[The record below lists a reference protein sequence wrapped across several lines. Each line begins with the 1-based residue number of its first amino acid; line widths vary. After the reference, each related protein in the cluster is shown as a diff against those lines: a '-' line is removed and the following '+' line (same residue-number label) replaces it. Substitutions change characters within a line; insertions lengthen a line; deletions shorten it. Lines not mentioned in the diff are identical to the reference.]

1 MRLLLDTHTFIWYV
15 TDNSRLS
22 NQVVEL
28 INDENNEILLSIA
41 SLWEIAIKQNLGKL
55 SFNQPFEIFITQ
67 QLNLNDFR
75 LLDIKI
81 SHVTVVA
88 TLPLHHRDPFD
99 RILMNNVSHLLK
111 SLKTLHHRE
120 PFDRILIAQALAENI
135 PILSAD
141 KIFDAYPIERLW

>member
-1 MRLLLDTHTFIWYV
+1 MILLLDTHTFIWYV

-22 NQVVEL
+22 NQVLEF

-41 SLWEIAIKQNLGKL
+41 SLWEIAINQNLGKL

-81 SHVTVVA
+81 NHIAVVA

-99 RILMNNVSHLLK
+99 RIL
-111 SLKTLHHRE
+111 
-120 PFDRILIAQALAENI
+120 IAQALVENI

-141 KIFDAYPIERLW
+141 KIFDAYPTRRLW

>member
-1 MRLLLDTHTFIWYV
+1 MRLLVDTHTFIWYV

-99 RILMNNVSHLLK
+99 RIL
-111 SLKTLHHRE
+111 
-120 PFDRILIAQALAENI
+120 IAQSVVENI
-135 PILSAD
+135 PLLSAD

>member
-1 MRLLLDTHTFIWYV
+1 MLDTHTFIWYV

-22 NQVVEL
+22 NRVLEL

-67 QLNLNDFR
+67 QLNHNYFR

-81 SHVTVVA
+81 SHVAVVA
-88 TLPLHHRDPFD
+88 TLTLHHRD
-99 RILMNNVSHLLK
+99 
-111 SLKTLHHRE
+111 
-120 PFDRILIAQALAENI
+120 PFDRILIAQALAENL

>member
-1 MRLLLDTHTFIWYV
+1 MILLLDTHTFIWYV

-22 NQVVEL
+22 NQVLEL

-55 SFNQPFEIFITQ
+55 SFNQPFEVFITQ

-81 SHVTVVA
+81 SHVAVVA
-88 TLPLHHRDPFD
+88 TLPLHHRD
-99 RILMNNVSHLLK
+99 
-111 SLKTLHHRE
+111 

-141 KIFDAYPIERLW
+141 KIFDAYPIRRLW

>member
-1 MRLLLDTHTFIWYV
+1 MILLLDTHTFIWYV

-22 NQVVEL
+22 NQVLEF

-81 SHVTVVA
+81 NHIAVVA

-99 RILMNNVSHLLK
+99 RIL
-111 SLKTLHHRE
+111 
-120 PFDRILIAQALAENI
+120 IAQALVENI

-141 KIFDAYPIERLW
+141 KIFDAYPIRRLW

>member
-22 NQVVEL
+22 NQVVAL

-55 SFNQPFEIFITQ
+55 SFNQSFEIFITQ
-67 QLNLNDFR
+67 QLNLNDFS

-81 SHVTVVA
+81 THVTVVA
-88 TLPLHHRDPFD
+88 TLSLHHRDPFD
-99 RILMNNVSHLLK
+99 RIL
-111 SLKTLHHRE
+111 
-120 PFDRILIAQALAENI
+120 IAQSIVENI
-135 PILSAD
+135 PLLSAD
-141 KIFDAYPIERLW
+141 KIFDAYPIRRMW